1 MSTLKHKEYI
11 PILNSVGADYM
22 VVSDAPI
29 VTFSILIGG
38 GTGDSRAVTLPQT
51 LADANYAVFVQAE
64 GVNDAHVDESTKTTT
79 GFTVLKGTGDFADE
93 VLNIIVVGSRLPK
106 QAPKV

>member
-1 MSTLKHKEYI
+1 MSTLKHKAYI

-29 VTFSILIGG
+29 VTFSLLLAA
-38 GTGDSRAVTLPQT
+38 GTGTSLAVTLPQE
-51 LADANYAVFVQAE
+51 LADANYAVFAQAE

-79 GFTVLKGTGDFADE
+79 GFTVLKGSGNFASE
-93 VLNIIVVGSRLPK
+93 VLNVIVVGSRLATQP
-106 QAPKV
+106 PKV